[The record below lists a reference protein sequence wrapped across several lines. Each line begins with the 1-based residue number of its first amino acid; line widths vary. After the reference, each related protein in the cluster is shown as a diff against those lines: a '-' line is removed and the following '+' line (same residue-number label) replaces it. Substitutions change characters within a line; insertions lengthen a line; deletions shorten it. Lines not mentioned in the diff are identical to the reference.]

1 MYYKIYVNFISKISH
16 KQLSYNLFFNSDF
29 NSFEE
34 LINRINYQKAYFFAK
49 AVEKKA
55 NNNTLTKDFY
65 YSLLETE
72 GFDVNCYMGG
82 NITSLNKEDM

>member
-1 MYYKIYVNFISKISH
+1 MYYKIYINFISKISH
-16 KQLSYNLFFNSDF
+16 KQLSYHFLFFNSD

-34 LINRINYQKAYFFAK
+34 LINRINYQKAYFFVK
-49 AVEKKA
+49 AVESKA
-55 NNNTLTKDFY
+55 YNNTLEKDFY